1 MQGDL
6 QRDAAGKPQENS
18 FRPIDNSP
26 FDRHLTL
33 ADLLCAWVN
42 IRRNRRRYWK
52 LMSNKPLA
60 SSQRPLSV

>member
-6 QRDAAGKPQENS
+6 QRDAADKPQENS

-33 ADLLCAWVN
+33 ADLLCVLTKHGGTAAVIGN
-42 IRRNRRRYWK
+42 
-52 LMSNKPLA
+52 
-60 SSQRPLSV
+60 